1 MHQKIDTEKKTQKNT
16 VHTVERVSPGYLDSL
31 SRVHTGMK
39 PHHCPCSISVYHT
52 MNNWSP
58 IQTSFFFSSFYS
70 VSVFFIKLQVF
81 WTEQYYEDLLKVCKI
96 CFIFCN
102 QQMFIKL
109 CSTSFFEEAIL
120 GFRDADVLFLVF
132 FHLTFLSCRPVFNPG
147 VLSQDV
153 LQTKTTEKLRRH
165 IWLGDTWIISSIR
178 VNDKEECTR
187 W

>member
-1 MHQKIDTEKKTQKNT
+1 MESYLSVSYKSCKVHQKIHEKKKQQQIIC
-16 VHTVERVSPGYLDSL
+16 VHTVERVLPGYLDSL
-31 SRVHTGMK
+31 TRVHTGMK

-58 IQTSFFFSSFYS
+58 IQTFFFFNFYS
-70 VSVFFIKLQVF
+70 VSVFFKKLQEVF
-81 WTEQYYEDLLKVCKI
+81 WTEQYCEDLLKVCKI

-120 GFRDADVLFLVF
+120 DFRDADVLVFVF

-153 LQTKTTEKLRRH
+153 LQTKTTEK
-165 IWLGDTWIISSIR
+165 
-178 VNDKEECTR
+178 
-187 W
+187 